1 MSDPHTPNPPAP
13 PASPFVLTPEQA
25 RARRRRNV
33 AIALTIV
40 ALCVLFYAVTI
51 AKLGPGIL
59 ARPGI

>member
-1 MSDPHTPNPPAP
+1 MSDPQTPP

-40 ALCVLFYAVTI
+40 VMCILFYAVTI

-59 ARPGI
+59 SRPGI